1 MLIEGERLVASNKFK
16 FEKTDNY
23 KKYVVQLEN
32 QYQTTFQKLE
42 LYINGSAKLNDEEK
56 NKCLLQILDT
66 FLSGQEGGRSVA
78 AITGSNLKNYCD
90 NMIYGETIYI
100 YKASRVY
107 NTILGALFYISFMQF
122 FIRFCNVAFSKRS
135 GSIFQQMDFGIGDGI
150 LFLAYIC
157 IPQLIAVI
165 TRNYFENPVRCKRV
179 KRYTYYG
186 VWLLTIGVYT
196 FLRDAFKSYEIMISF
211 SNVVLIFIFLII
223 ADFVIYYF
231 AKTFEDGQVT
241 FTKTLENEKLTDNR
255 KLQDKY
261 NSFLNAKYE
270 KHKESCRK
278 RNRAA
283 LNWNEFIKKN
293 MRTNVVFTL
302 LFFIYG
308 IVFLGL
314 TVLSGR
320 GMLINGADAAGIII
334 LLICCFGDLVMLG
347 VVKEGIRRN
356 RQLTQRYND

>member
-16 FEKTDNY
+16 IERMDNY
-23 KKYVVQLEN
+23 KNYSVQLEN

-56 NKCLLQILDT
+56 NKCLVQILDT
-66 FLSGQEGGRSVA
+66 FLSGQAEGRPVA

-100 YKASRVY
+100 YKTSRVY
-107 NTILGALFYISFMQF
+107 NTIFGALFYISFMQF

-165 TRNYFENPVRCKRV
+165 TRNYFENPVLCKRV

-186 VWLLTIGVYT
+186 VWLLMIGVYT

-231 AKTFEDGQVT
+231 
-241 FTKTLENEKLTDNR
+241 TKSFQNGKLGDNR

-261 NSFLNAKYE
+261 NSFLNSKYE

-278 RNRAA
+278 RNRAV

-308 IVFLGL
+308 IIFLGL

-320 GMLINGADAAGIII
+320 GMLIKGADVAGIII